1 MEPLKFLVSLIIDDI
16 EKDVDIIGR
25 RMRQI
30 KNRGFD
36 GAVLTV
42 GRGTGAREL
51 GGGDA
56 ADMSGTLKA
65 LDEIILRAKAED
77 LSAWLGITGRRAAAL
92 PMAPAQRLALG
103 NDGEVIKL
111 TDPGIPSP
119 FDEVCALEQIGGVYE
134 KIKEGLSA
142 EAFEYITGFC
152 AEFPGFSDISGTTV
166 PWYDDI
172 EEEFLNDYG
181 MDIKPFLKE
190 LFSEGGPSKLKARYW
205 NRITWRFTKARL
217 EPIRGWCA
225 QNGKKLIMTSETEFE
240 PVNMIEERGSYLES
254 ERGAALPS
262 VTVRGIGD
270 VSVFAASAASGF
282 ACQTGNCEAAVS
294 VFGGTG
300 WGLMPEQFENCLRKL
315 TECGITTFVVNS
327 CYPRLSGAALKRRH
341 ISFPEHVPWKGVIPE
356 ILAELR
362 RVAEIEGK
370 RARRILLVCPTRAM
384 WSVYAPGG
392 ENAEAKELS
401 RAVTGISDRLHE
413 MSRRFDVTDENMFEN
428 FASAGGSGVIMGE
441 RSYSTLLITPGCAFT
456 KKGKLMLEKAK
467 ASGTRILND
476 IPKSDTEII
485 PLELIRDTLKEI
497 VPIVVN
503 QDRWTIT
510 PPETN
515 ILPLTPE
522 YRNGGAEFR
531 FRAGDDFSGAVRLL
545 VSDGCREASINDIL
559 ISVSDRD
566 ERGEYYEITENIV
579 SGENKIVL
587 EGCGEVFAYLI
598 GSFRVEAA
606 SGYRSFD
613 QRQVQTKNNF
623 VLRPA
628 GAESEN
634 NLVRCGYPFAD
645 LCASAKKIIY
655 IEENINRPVLR
666 LRCDDA
672 SVIEVYFDNEF
683 IGRVYGGNNTLP
695 IPPMAA
701 DERHV
706 VEIRCFPSGFN
717 LYGDRAYVFGDTG
730 TAAGPDEPGY
740 RADDNVKLV
749 NWKIPR
755 EIELIREF

>member
-1 MEPLKFLVSLIIDDI
+1 MEPLNFLMSLVLDGAGNDP
-16 EKDVDIIGR
+16 DIIKR
-25 RMRQI
+25 RMSQI
-30 KNRGFD
+30 KNCGFD
-36 GAVLTV
+36 GVVLV
-42 GRGTGAREL
+42 ADSAGRLFGTGA
-51 GGGDA
+51 
-56 ADMSGTLKA
+56 ADEKEPFKA
-65 LDEIILRAKAED
+65 LDETILRAKAEE
-77 LSAWLGITGRRAAAL
+77 LSAWLGITDDGTDL

-111 TDPGIPSP
+111 TDPNRPSP
-119 FDEVCALEQIGGVYE
+119 FDEVCALAQIGGVYE
-134 KIKEGLSA
+134 KIKNGLSA

-152 AEFPGFSDISGTTV
+152 AGFPGFSDLSGATV

-181 MDIKPFLKE
+181 MDIKPFLGE
-190 LFSEGGPSKLKARYW
+190 LFSEGEPSKLKARYW
-205 NRITWRFTKARL
+205 NRITSRFTKARL
-217 EPIRGWCA
+217 APLREWCA
-225 QNGKKLIMTSETEFE
+225 QNGKKLIMTSEAKFE
-240 PVNMIEERGSYLES
+240 PVDTIEERGSYIES
-254 ERGAALPS
+254 ESGAALPS
-262 VTVRGIGD
+262 VAVGGVED
-270 VSVFAASAASGF
+270 VSVFAASAASGL
-282 ACQTGNCEAAVS
+282 ACQFRGGEAAAS
-294 VFGGTG
+294 VFGATG

-315 TECGITTFVVNS
+315 TECGITTFVVNF
-327 CYPRLSGAALKRRH
+327 CYPRLSGAALKGGH
-341 ISFPEHVPWKGVIPE
+341 ISFPEHIPWKGVIPE

-384 WSVYAPGG
+384 WSVYVPGG

-401 RAVTGISDRLHE
+401 EAAAGISDRLHE

-428 FASAGGSGVIMGE
+428 LASAGGNGVIMGG
-441 RSYSTLLITPGCAFT
+441 RSYGTLLITPGCAFT
-456 KKGKLMLEKAK
+456 KKGKLMIEKAK
-467 ASGTRILND
+467 ASGARILRD
-476 IPKSDTEII
+476 IPRSDTEII

-503 QDRWTIT
+503 QDKWTIT

-515 ILPLTPE
+515 IMPLSPD

-531 FRAGDDFSGAVRLL
+531 FRAGDDFSGDVRLL

-559 ISVSDRD
+559 ISVSDKD

-587 EGCGEVFAYLI
+587 EGCGEVFAYLT

-645 LCASAKKIIY
+645 VCASAKKIIY
-655 IEENINRPVLR
+655 IEENINRPILR
-666 LRCDDA
+666 LRCADA
-672 SVIEVYFDNEF
+672 SVIEVYFDNKF
-683 IGRVYGGNNTLP
+683 IGRVYGENNTLP
-695 IPPMAA
+695 VPPMAA

-717 LYGDRAYVFGDTG
+717 LYGDREYIFGDTG
-730 TAAGPDEPGY
+730 RAVSPGDHGY
-740 RADDNVKLV
+740 MADDNVKLV